1 MHPLR
6 FVRREEGIVTVLAI
20 AVTFIVLALAGAL
33 VVAVSGSGKTTVRQ
47 QDRQAA
53 LEAAKAGLEAA
64 VYRISAQPYDGNGTS
79 STILN
84 QCFTTSF
91 VAQPAGAN
99 YQGQTESLGSRG
111 ESTYCQSRHEQQ
123 HELQRHYDRGPVL
136 D

>member
-1 MHPLR
+1 M
-6 FVRREEGIVTVLAI
+6 TVLAI

-33 VVAVSGSGKTTVRQ
+33 VVTVSGSGKTTVRQ

-111 ESTYCQSRHEQQ
+111 ESTYCQSRHERQ
-123 HELQRHYDRGPVL
+123 HELQRHYDRGPML